1 MYIIYCT
8 IFYLLLLLYTW
19 FAALQQ
25 LRLMPRAE
33 GHELCCV
40 ILLQRAWKFIIN
52 YLYGMGLTGQS
63 LPVLSMTFPQV

>member
-1 MYIIYCT
+1 MYYIY
-8 IFYLLLLLYTW
+8 YLLHYFYW

-33 GHELCCV
+33 GHELCCL

-52 YLYGMGLTGQS
+52 YLYGIGLTGRS
-63 LPVLSMTFPQV
+63 RFRNPQMGLQI